1 MELDIQNI
9 QDVIAKK
16 LSGGQK
22 RKLTFGIAILGDPRV
37 LLLDEPTAG
46 LDPFSRHQVCTFLK
60 EHKTNRTILLSTQI
74 MDEAYIV
81 AVYTGMKCVI

>member
-22 RKLTFGIAILGDPRV
+22 RKLTLGIALLGDPQVREEKNV
-37 LLLDEPTAG
+37 LKLICVEGYQT
-46 LDPFSRHQVCTFLK
+46 V
-60 EHKTNRTILLSTQI
+60 
-74 MDEAYIV
+74 
-81 AVYTGMKCVI
+81 MKV